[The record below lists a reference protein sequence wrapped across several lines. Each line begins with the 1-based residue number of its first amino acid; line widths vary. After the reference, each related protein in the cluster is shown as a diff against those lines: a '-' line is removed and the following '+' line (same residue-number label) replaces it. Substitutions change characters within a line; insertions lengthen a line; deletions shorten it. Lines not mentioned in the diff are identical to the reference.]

1 MKNSLSMIVFIIFSA
16 SAIAGQEEY
25 DECILKYLKGAKID
39 VATHLI
45 TQACKENY
53 KSPSFTSD
61 KKKATNKCILENL
74 VGIESIPAAMEIK
87 EVCNRKAKRR
97 EK

>member
-1 MKNSLSMIVFIIFSA
+1 MKSILSVIVLVLFSS

-25 DECILKYLKGAKID
+25 DECILKYMKGAKID

-45 TQACKENY
+45 MQACKENY
-53 KSPSFTSD
+53 KSPSFTSY
-61 KKKATNKCILENL
+61 KKKAFNKCILENL
-74 VGIESIPAAMEIK
+74 VGIESVPAAMEIK

>member
-1 MKNSLSMIVFIIFSA
+1 MKTIFSIIIFVLFSA
-16 SAIAGQEEY
+16 SATAGQEEY

-45 TQACKENY
+45 RQACQENY
-53 KSPSFTSD
+53 KSPSFTND
-61 KKKATNKCILENL
+61 KKKAFNKCLLENL
-74 VGIESIPAAMEIK
+74 VGIESVPAAMEIK
-87 EVCNRKAKRR
+87 DVCNRKAKRG